1 MALNHR
7 SASPITQE
15 VESDDEID
23 SECESEEEKKERFT
37 ISTKEPGI
45 VAVTLREDVTR
56 RVKWAPRVRVKK
68 ITAFPCRCYWQSEED
83 TEKAKKEKKI
93 EQFWKIGCRWNYRWN
108 INENQWR
115 QYCENLKELTC

>member
-7 SASPITQE
+7 SARAITQE

-23 SECESEEEKKERFT
+23 SECESEDEKTERFV

-68 ITAFPCRCYWQSEED
+68 ITAFPSRCYWQSED
-83 TEKAKKEKKI
+83 DMEKAKKEKKI

-115 QYCENLKELTC
+115 QYCET